1 MSSCFPL
8 RECRDL
14 EPFLT
19 PGGTYTSVILRMH
32 DLGVLIIPLEGTA
45 TRAPFI
51 PVSHQPVLSK
61 GPKQRTTSGY
71 FSSGWLCVCVRI
83 CVCVCGCVCA
93 FVCARAPGWSITT
106 REVTD
111 RPGCCGGNP
120 LPAQSGAGASR
131 HQAEKC
137 PGEFIVL
144 EPLYGLIKRVERS
157 IIIDFLMN
165 SLSLHGRNCGRNTE

>member
-71 FSSGWLCVCVRI
+71 FSSGWLCVFV
-83 CVCVCGCVCA
+83 CVCVCV
-93 FVCARAPGWSITT
+93 W
-106 REVTD
+106 REPD
-111 RPGCCGGNP
+111 GQG
-120 LPAQSGAGASR
+120 AKEDEEQAEAGAEEGPAGGGEEDR
-131 HQAEKC
+131 REGETAE
-137 PGEFIVL
+137 
-144 EPLYGLIKRVERS
+144 EPEEEER
-157 IIIDFLMN
+157 
-165 SLSLHGRNCGRNTE
+165 G